1 MSLQDAM
8 SALLS
13 DSLNITSV
21 WQDWERMG
29 QKTNPLEREREL
41 KKTQMSFTAK
51 RNHFFSS
58 MIV

>member
-1 MSLQDAM
+1 M

-29 QKTNPLEREREL
+29 QKTNPLEGEREL
-41 KKTQMSFTAK
+41 KKT
-51 RNHFFSS
+51 
-58 MIV
+58 